1 VCWED
6 NVPIATSIPGEG
18 RYFSNPLFSSGSNEQ
33 NTSKTSDVEMVEMA
47 GLSAP
52 DEENSSTTGMGPTP
66 GTSQQE
72 LLTDATG
79 GLNAMETVCLN

>member
-1 VCWED
+1 VCWKD
-6 NVPIATSIPGEG
+6 NIPIATSLPGEW
-18 RYFSNPLFSSGSNEQ
+18 RYFSNALFPSGNDEIS
-33 NTSKTSDVEMVEMA
+33 TSKTSDVEMVDIA

-52 DEENSSTTGMGPTP
+52 DEENSSTTGTGPTP

-79 GLNAMETVCLN
+79 GQNTMETVCLN